1 MGRARVSRL
10 FPVAVSISM
19 ASELTKLPVRVVRD
33 AAYNGA
39 LEARAI
45 GNRVRIPVESI
56 VAWLRTFDRATLFRI
71 KKGRKS

>member
-1 MGRARVSRL
+1 
-10 FPVAVSISM
+10 M
-19 ASELTKLPVRVVRD
+19 AAELTKLPVRVVRD